1 MRISG
6 YLRSL
11 SLWNSQAISL
21 HQKQAQGNVKKWH
34 LFLRKQTNKVLQ
46 LQKKTTSTSE
56 EDKQSTS
63 EEEKQSTPTSDLFS
77 FKKKQNTPS
86 ELKESLLNYQETSCY
101 QQAPSQPPCL
111 KLVDADEISY
121 VKEPTILEE
130 SVSENSTG

>member
-1 MRISG
+1 MKLASYFTPPKTSTRKCEEMAPIS
-6 YLRSL
+6 SEE
-11 SLWNSQAISL
+11 N
-21 HQKQAQGNVKKWH
+21 KQSTSTSEED
-34 LFLRKQTNKVLQ
+34 KQSTSEEDKQ
-46 LQKKTTSTSE
+46 STSE